1 MNSSGP
7 AIVETAPEAAARIV
21 RKITL
26 WGLLVN
32 LLLSAVKFVAGFA
45 SDSQALV
52 ADAFHSLSDSV
63 TDIVVIVGAPFWSAP
78 ADADHP
84 YGHGR
89 IETMVTVFIGVALGI
104 VGLGLAYN
112 ALATMAVEDKNNPGW
127 LAFAV
132 ACFSIMTKEWLY
144 RWTARVGRRI
154 KSSAVIANAWH
165 HRSDAFS
172 SVPVAV
178 AVLGAQ
184 IRPSWTF
191 LDHVA
196 ALLVALMIMQAT
208 WRIVA
213 PALYQLSDAGVSE
226 IEHKALDVLARDT
239 GGVRSVHGLRTRR
252 LGPGLYVD
260 LHVLVDPH
268 LTVHEGHE
276 IARAVK
282 QRLLCE
288 GEDVVD
294 VLVHIEPFEEH
305 HEPQKP

>member
-1 MNSSGP
+1 MNLSAAPGVMSVP
-7 AIVETAPEAAARIV
+7 APSARIV
-21 RKITL
+21 RRVTL

-32 LLLSAVKFVAGFA
+32 LLLSATKFVTGIM

-78 ADADHP
+78 ADSDHP

-89 IETMVTVFIGVALGI
+89 IETMVTVVIGVMLGV
-104 VGLGLAYN
+104 VGLALAYN
-112 ALATMAVEDKNNPGW
+112 ALATLAVEDTTNPGW

-132 ACFSIMTKEWLY
+132 ACLSIVVKEWLY

-154 KSSAVIANAWH
+154 KSSAMIANAWH

-172 SVPVAV
+172 SIPVAV

-208 WRIVA
+208 WRIIA
-213 PALYQLSDAGVSE
+213 PALQQLSEAGVSE
-226 IEHKALDVLARDT
+226 IENKVLDGLARDT
-239 GGVRSVHGLRTRR
+239 AGVRSVHGLRTRR
-252 LGPGLYVD
+252 LGPGLFVD
-260 LHVLVDPH
+260 LHVLVDPG

-282 QRLLCE
+282 QRLLHE

-294 VLVHIEPFEEH
+294 VLVHIEPFEE
-305 HEPQKP
+305 EAETRRA